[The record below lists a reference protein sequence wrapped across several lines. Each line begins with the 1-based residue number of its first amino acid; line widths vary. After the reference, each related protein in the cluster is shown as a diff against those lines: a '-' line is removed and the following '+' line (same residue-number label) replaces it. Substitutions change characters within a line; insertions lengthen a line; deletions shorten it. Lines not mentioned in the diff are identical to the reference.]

1 MALKD
6 YPDWV
11 LKHKGNGREIRCIRG
26 RYYLYQVHSERMN
39 GKVKKFTD
47 KYLGRITEEG
57 LIPPRPKKV
66 EYHAKRFG
74 LTAFIFSSCRRIIK
88 GLIKRYPSKHKKL
101 LSLAILKYFFDND
114 LREYDK
120 HYISVLFPEVKI
132 KEEKMSVQDE
142 IDRIVGMMDHAARKE
157 LKCISWEEFKKLIS
171 PLYIVGVKGAW
182 TVAQYN
188 KEIEELIKKHNIEME
203 IDYGE
208 NQ

>member
-142 IDRIVGMMDHAARKE
+142 IDRIVGMMLSLIHIFVSRRAFLICKSAIFST
-157 LKCISWEEFKKLIS
+157 LLLFWLNEFSRYLG
-171 PLYIVGVKGAW
+171 PPPTG
-182 TVAQYN
+182 
-188 KEIEELIKKHNIEME
+188 
-203 IDYGE
+203 
-208 NQ
+208 